1 MVADAAQFADP
12 PHSDGMEPRSIAVLY
27 ATSHGHTEQVAR
39 RIADVATRADAVA
52 FAFDIHNLA
61 PSFAFEQ
68 YDVIVLAGS
77 VQFGKHQRRLERF
90 VKRNREK
97 LTRSGTAFVS
107 VSGAAIK
114 PAGREQ
120 AAQYAEQFFERT
132 GWRPA
137 VSLLVGGAYSFTR
150 YSFITKWMMKRLA
163 AQHGY
168 STDTAHDHDYTNW
181 PEVEQFALSLAKGD
195 YRGSTPSE
203 RATMVSGEALHST
216 NEPSYSATS

>member
-1 MVADAAQFADP
+1 MVADAARIADP
-12 PHSDGMEPRSIAVLY
+12 PHSDGMEQRSIAVLY
-27 ATSHGHTEQVAR
+27 ATTHGHTEQVAR

-52 FAFDIHNLA
+52 YAFDIDNLA

-68 YDVIVLAGS
+68 YDLIVFAGS
-77 VQFGKHQRRLERF
+77 VEFGRHQRRLARF

-97 LTRSGTAFVS
+97 IARVDTAFVS

-114 PAGREQ
+114 PEGHEQ
-120 AAQYAEQFFERT
+120 AAKYAEQFFEQT
-132 GWRPA
+132 AWRPIT
-137 VSLLVGGAYSFTR
+137 SLLVGGAYSFTR
-150 YSFITKWMMKRLA
+150 YGFLVKWMMKRLA

-168 STDTAHDHDYTNW
+168 STDTTRDYDYTNW
-181 PEVEQFALSLAKGD
+181 SEVERFAVHLAKGD

-216 NEPSYSATS
+216 KEPSYSATS

>member
-1 MVADAAQFADP
+1 MVADAARFAAP

-52 FAFDIHNLA
+52 YAFDVRNLA

-68 YDVIVLAGS
+68 YDVIVLGGS

-90 VKRNREK
+90 VKSHREE
-97 LTRSGTAFVS
+97 LARTDTAFIS

-114 PAGREQ
+114 PAGRDQ
-120 AAQYAEQFFERT
+120 AARYAEAFFERT

-137 VSLLVGGAYSFTR
+137 ASLLVGGAYSFTR
-150 YSFITKWMMKRLA
+150 YGFFTKWLMKRLA
-163 AQHGY
+163 AQHGF
-168 STDTAHDHDYTNW
+168 STDTTHDHDYTNW
-181 PEVEQFALSLAKGD
+181 SDVEEFASRLARGD
-195 YRGSTPSE
+195 YRGSTPSD
-203 RATMVSGEALHST
+203 RATIVSGEALHST
-216 NEPSYSATS
+216 KEPSYSATS

>member
-1 MVADAAQFADP
+1 
-12 PHSDGMEPRSIAVLY
+12 MEPRSIAVLY

-52 FAFDIHNLA
+52 YAFDIDNLAASFAFD
-61 PSFAFEQ
+61 Q
-68 YDVIVLAGS
+68 YDLIVFAGS

-97 LTRSGTAFVS
+97 LTRLDTAFVS

-114 PAGREQ
+114 PEGRGQ
-120 AAQYAEQFFERT
+120 AAKYAETFFART
-132 GWRPA
+132 GWRP
-137 VSLLVGGAYSFTR
+137 VTSLFVGGAYSYTR
-150 YSFITKWMMKRLA
+150 YGFLAKWMMKRLA
-163 AQHGY
+163 ARHGY

-181 PEVEQFALSLAKGD
+181 PEVEQFAVRLAKGD

-203 RATMVSGEALHST
+203 RATIVSGDPLHST
-216 NEPSYSATS
+216 KEPSYSATS